1 MRSHSPSSSSDE
13 PRTLHKLWFMIPR
26 SQRIQMPVLIILLV
40 IGAGLEV
47 VGIGLLVPLIN
58 LLTSKS
64 VTPEGSVLEPVFDV
78 FNSSTQIQM
87 LTVGFILV
95 GVVVFFKNVYL
106 AVVSYFQNLV
116 LLRVKQSIEIRIFNG
131 YVDAD
136 YSFHLRS
143 NSSALSKNLSAEVS
157 RVAFSVVG
165 PVALVAIE
173 SLTIIGITALL
184 MYFQPVASLA
194 LVTFF
199 ALCGIT
205 YARLVNPLLVS
216 LGQRRSDLDGKS
228 FKAIAETLGGV
239 KQLKVVGR
247 EKFFQD
253 RFAQISRDS
262 FDVSVRAET
271 VQRFPA
277 YLVELWAVL
286 GLLVVVFTL
295 LLQGE
300 DTSSIISSLGLFVGS
315 SFRFVPSLNRILGAS
330 QILKMAK
337 FPIDIVYAELTQ
349 SSAAAPKRERI
360 HFASTIEFRDIGFTY
375 ESGATSVLKG
385 ISFAI
390 SSGESVGVVGSSG
403 AGKTTLV
410 DLLLGL
416 LTPQSGQVIVDGLP
430 IDPTKSSWQ
439 SDVGYVPQ
447 DIFLI
452 DDTIR
457 NNIAFGV
464 MKNEISETQIVRSLE
479 LAQLSDL
486 VRGLPDGLDTV
497 IGERGVR
504 LSGGQRQRIGIARAL
519 YHQPSLL
526 VLDEATSALDLET
539 EREFIET
546 LEAVHSRVTM
556 IVVSHR
562 MSTLK
567 YCDRIVRLEGG
578 TLTEVR

>member
-1 MRSHSPSSSSDE
+1 
-13 PRTLHKLWFMIPR
+13 MIPR
-26 SQRIQMPVLIILLV
+26 PQRIQMPVLLILLV

-64 VTPEGSVLEPVFDV
+64 VTPEGSILEPVFDV
-78 FNSSTQIQM
+78 FNSSTQIEM

-106 AVVSYFQNLV
+106 AVVSYFQNSV
-116 LLRVKQSIEIRIFNG
+116 ILRVKQSIEIRMFNG

-143 NSSALSKNLSAEVS
+143 NSSMLSKNLSAEVP
-157 RVAFSVVG
+157 RVAFNVVG

-173 SLTIIGITALL
+173 GLTVIGITALL
-184 MYFQPVASLA
+184 MYFQAVASLV
-194 LVTFF
+194 LVIFF
-199 ALCGIT
+199 AFCGIT
-205 YARLVNPLLVS
+205 YTKLVNPLLVN
-216 LGQRRSDLDGKS
+216 LGHRRSDLDGRS

-253 RFAQISRDS
+253 RFAEISRDS
-262 FDVSVRAET
+262 LQVSVRAET
-271 VQRFPA
+271 VQRVPA

-295 LLQGE
+295 LLQGK
-300 DTSSIISSLGLFVGS
+300 DTSSIISSLGLFVGA

-349 SSAAAPKRERI
+349 NSAATPTKEKI
-360 HFASTIEFRDIGFTY
+360 HFASTLEFRDIHFSY
-375 ESGATSVLKG
+375 ESAATSVLDG

-416 LTPQSGQVIVDGLP
+416 LTPESGQVIVDGSP
-430 IDPTKSSWQ
+430 IDLKKSSWQ

-464 MKNEISETQIVRSLE
+464 MNNEISETQIDRSLE

-486 VRGLPDGLDTV
+486 VRSLPNGLDTV

-519 YHQPSLL
+519 YHLPSLL
-526 VLDEATSALDLET
+526 VLDEATSALDLDT
-539 EREFIET
+539 EKEFVET
-546 LEAVHSRVTM
+546 LESIHAKVTM

-567 YCDRIVRLEGG
+567 YCDRVFRLDSGRLE
-578 TLTEVR
+578 EVSVA